1 MAAAI
6 DLIDREGWNSLSL
19 TGVARACGISA
30 PATYKHFR
38 DKESL
43 VLAALEEVS
52 GRVGAAVSDLVEDDP
67 ARSLGAMG
75 SHLADFAAQHPHLFR
90 FLFLSPWAVRP
101 AVDRMVPGD
110 VARAVSAPGAAAPG
124 EVVPG
129 RFAPAAVTQTGAAP
143 GSVAPV
149 VAPGVAPVVAPEVA
163 SPGTAP
169 QEATEAGGR
178 TPAARGTYPFLDITL
193 SEVARL
199 AEANPQGLDRDDLF
213 LSLWSLLLGMCTLV
227 ASGAAVWDDAFISRV
242 VAALVPPVGGQGR

>member
-6 DLIDREGWNSLSL
+6 DLIDRGGWEALSL
-19 TGVARACGISA
+19 TGAARVCGISA

-101 AVDRMVPGD
+101 AVDRMVPGN
-110 VARAVSAPGAAAPG
+110 VARAGAAPEAAAPG

-143 GSVAPV
+143 GSVVPGAV
-149 VAPGVAPVVAPEVA
+149 VQTAT
-163 SPGTAP
+163 SPDHSP
-169 QEATEAGGR
+169 HEATEAGGR
-178 TPAARGTYPFLDITL
+178 TQAARGTYPFLDITL

-227 ASGAAVWDDAFISRV
+227 ASGAAVWDDAFIHRV
-242 VAALVPPVGGQGR
+242 VDALVPPVGGQGR